1 MRSACRSRYGAGC
14 IPYSFA
20 VSVGRTLEAGMISN
34 PIELFLA
41 RENRAGRC
49 ATSFSEILA
58 SSSRGKPGDAGSLRQ
73 LGSLRQPGRPASPSF
88 SNDECASPQRREQHP
103 ISQSQQ
109 LRLQNCWRKQG
120 VSGRCGQVA
129 MRTWGRPGF
138 PSGPSL
144 RGKVCHPTD
153 VSVWGS
159 MQPTRNYLG
168 RCASGGAQRLANVQL
183 EHDHA
188 VGSPWRAWCLL
199 NARPGKGRGLEA
211 TAVFTAWRPACGP
224 PPRRLA
230 KMQITER
237 GLRST
242 SRLRTTR
249 IGYSSVNN
257 WTRQLRT

>member
-1 MRSACRSRYGAGC
+1 MRIPPASRTTPDQPIPTITSSKLLAQAGC
-14 IPYSFA
+14 LGSMRP
-20 VSVGRTLEAGMISN
+20 
-34 PIELFLA
+34 
-41 RENRAGRC
+41 
-49 ATSFSEILA
+49 
-58 SSSRGKPGDAGSLRQ
+58 SRHADMGDAQGSRAAHL
-73 LGSLRQPGRPASPSF
+73 
-88 SNDECASPQRREQHP
+88 
-103 ISQSQQ
+103 
-109 LRLQNCWRKQG
+109 
-120 VSGRCGQVA
+120 CGE
-129 MRTWGRPGF
+129 
-138 PSGPSL
+138 
-144 RGKVCHPTD
+144 KVCHPTD

-249 IGYSSVNN
+249 IGYPSVNN